1 MAKFRKPRMRSYE
14 ALMKKSEKEL
24 KATYKKLYKQ
34 VYNQR
39 RYLEKTGR
47 SVDWRFD
54 ESYKAVR
61 GSKSS
66 YASKIVKL
74 LERQRLQTYTT
85 KGIAKANKKVAKNF
99 GFKVDK
105 KGNYYKTINGEKTTL
120 TKDQV
125 SNVLDAWHELVSDKN
140 FVYSR
145 EQFEDLLTEALD
157 NGWQDLTGDD
167 LIKKME
173 EDITTNYRKLEEE
186 KIKAYKPE
194 ANPFSIYM

>member
-1 MAKFRKPRMRSYE
+1 MRSYE

-99 GFKVDK
+99 GFKLDK
-105 KGNYYKTINGEKTTL
+105 KGNYYKIIDGEKTTL
-120 TKDQV
+120 SKDQV
-125 SNVLDAWHELVSDKN
+125 SNVLNAWHELVSDKN

-157 NGWQDLTGDD
+157 KGWQDLTGDD
-167 LIKKME
+167 LINKME
-173 EDITTNYRKLEEE
+173 EDITSNYRKLEEE

-194 ANPFSIYM
+194 INPFSIYM

>member
-1 MAKFRKPRMRSYE
+1 MRSYE

-105 KGNYYKTINGEKTTL
+105 KGNYYKTINGEKTAL

>member
-1 MAKFRKPRMRSYE
+1 MRSYE

-85 KGIAKANKKVAKNF
+85 KGITKANKKVAKNF
-99 GFKVDK
+99 GFKLDK
-105 KGNYYKTINGEKTTL
+105 KGNYYKIIDGEKTTL

-125 SNVLDAWHELVSDKN
+125 SNVLNAWHELVSDKN

-157 NGWQDLTGDD
+157 KGWQDLTGDD
-167 LIKKME
+167 LINKME
-173 EDITTNYRKLEEE
+173 EDITANYRKLEEE

-194 ANPFSIYM
+194 TNPFSIYM

>member
-1 MAKFRKPRMRSYE
+1 
-14 ALMKKSEKEL
+14 MKKSEKEL

-39 RYLEKTGR
+39 RYLEKTGKG
-47 SVDWRFD
+47 VDWKFD

-61 GSKSS
+61 GNKSS

-74 LERQRLQTYTT
+74 IERQRLQTYTT

-105 KGNYYKTINGEKTTL
+105 KGNYYKTINGVKTTL
-120 TKDQV
+120 SKDQI
-125 SNVLDAWHELVSDKN
+125 NNILDAWHELASDKN

-145 EQFEDLLTEALD
+145 DQFEDLLTEALD
-157 NGWQDLTGDD
+157 QGWQNLSGDD

-194 ANPFSIYM
+194 TNPFAIYM

>member
-1 MAKFRKPRMRSYE
+1 
-14 ALMKKSEKEL
+14 MKKSEKEL

-85 KGIAKANKKVAKNF
+85 KGITKANKKVAKNF
-99 GFKVDK
+99 GFKLDK
-105 KGNYYKTINGEKTTL
+105 KGNYYKIIDGEKTTL

-125 SNVLDAWHELVSDKN
+125 SNVLNAWHELVSDKN

-157 NGWQDLTGDD
+157 KGWQDLTGDD
-167 LIKKME
+167 LINKME
-173 EDITTNYRKLEEE
+173 EDITANYRKLEEE

-194 ANPFSIYM
+194 TNPFSIYM

>member
-1 MAKFRKPRMRSYE
+1 MRSYE

-99 GFKVDK
+99 GFKLDK
-105 KGNYYKTINGEKTTL
+105 KGNYYKIIDGEKTTL

-125 SNVLDAWHELVSDKN
+125 SNVLNAWHELVSDKN

-167 LIKKME
+167 LINKME
-173 EDITTNYRKLEEE
+173 EDITANYRKLEEE

-194 ANPFSIYM
+194 TNPFSIYM

>member
-1 MAKFRKPRMRSYE
+1 MRSYE

-99 GFKVDK
+99 GFKLDK
-105 KGNYYKTINGEKTTL
+105 KGNYYKIIDGEKTTL

-125 SNVLDAWHELVSDKN
+125 SNVLNAWHELVSDKN

-157 NGWQDLTGDD
+157 KGWQDLTGDD
-167 LIKKME
+167 LINKME
-173 EDITTNYRKLEEE
+173 EDITANYRKLEEE

-194 ANPFSIYM
+194 TNPFSIYM

>member
-1 MAKFRKPRMRSYE
+1 MRSYE

-99 GFKVDK
+99 GFKLDK
-105 KGNYYKTINGEKTTL
+105 KGNYYKIIDGEKTTL
-120 TKDQV
+120 SKEQV
-125 SNVLDAWHELVSDKN
+125 SNVLNAWHELVSDKN

-157 NGWQDLTGDD
+157 KGWQDLTGDD
-167 LIKKME
+167 LINKME
-173 EDITTNYRKLEEE
+173 EDITANYRKLEEE

-194 ANPFSIYM
+194 TNPFSIYM